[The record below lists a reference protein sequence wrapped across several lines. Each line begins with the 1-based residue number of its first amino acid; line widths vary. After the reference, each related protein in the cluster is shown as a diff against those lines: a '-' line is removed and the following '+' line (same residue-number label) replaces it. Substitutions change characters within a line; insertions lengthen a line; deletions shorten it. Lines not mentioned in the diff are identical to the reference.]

1 MKITNTSKTPAG
13 VHTHRGLVFLEPDE
27 TAEYE
32 VTGAEL
38 ESAKMAGLLEFDGEP
53 SEPGKA
59 TAKGKATKVSVVKQA
74 DGKFSVVRGDDTL
87 AKDLVDEAAAKAWI
101 ADPANKA

>member
-13 VHTHRGLVFLEPDE
+13 VHTHRGLVFLEPGE

-38 ESAKMAGLLEFDGEP
+38 ESAKMAGLLEFEGEP
-53 SEPGKA
+53 SEPGS
-59 TAKGKATKVSVVKQA
+59 VSASKR
-74 DGKFSVVRGDDTL
+74 KSPPPPP
-87 AKDLVDEAAAKAWI
+87 
-101 ADPANKA
+101 PA